1 MPPRKKQKT
10 KTNAS
15 NVDADPLFEELPPD
29 VGANV
34 VAAVTQFSQETAV
47 DESPRRLSPRRSK
60 ASTTAPS
67 SSNNHDDGGA
77 EGQQEYDYTRPYAGI
92 SKK

>member
-10 KTNAS
+10 KTKPNAS
-15 NVDADPLFEELPPD
+15 NVDEDPLFEELSPD

-34 VAAVTQFSQETAV
+34 VAAVTQFSQETAF
-47 DESPRRLSPRRSK
+47 DESPRRRSPRRKK

-77 EGQQEYDYTRPYAGI
+77 EGQEEEEARRRSPR
-92 SKK
+92 